1 MKFIGRKREME
12 KLESEYSR
20 DSSFVVIYGRRR
32 VGKTTLIKEFLK
44 DKTAF
49 YFLATEEIESQ
60 SMKRLAGVVARTTK
74 NRLLQNATFTDWLDL
89 FQVIADYEPEK
100 KKVFVIDEFPY
111 LVKINSAFPSILQNA
126 WDEVLKDKNVM
137 LILSGSL
144 IGMMQKHA
152 LSYDSPLYGRR
163 TSQMRLAPLLFT
175 DIYAVQSLSF
185 TESVEQYAVT
195 GGVPKYLEFFEDG
208 RELTEQ
214 IKDAVLSKN
223 GFLYEE
229 PFFLLKSESMTAV
242 NYFSIIKA
250 IADGN
255 HKIGKIAGVL
265 GIESSKLTPYLS
277 TLSDLG
283 FVEKR
288 TPVTEKNP
296 EKSRKG
302 LYFIADNFI
311 RFWFKYVYPYKGEL
325 ELDNMQIVLEEMK
338 KDFETKFVAFAYE
351 DICKDI
357 FANLCKRGVIDFV
370 PSRIGAYWLNDYTG
384 DTEIDVMAVDN
395 QNKRIFAGECKYH
408 RNPVDASVY
417 YALKEKV
424 LDAGEIRK
432 SYPVYDVI
440 YGVFSK
446 SGFTQRMLDAA
457 RETSNLVLVNED
469 NVIDV
474 H

>member
-1 MKFIGRKREME
+1 
-12 KLESEYSR
+12 
-20 DSSFVVIYGRRR
+20 
-32 VGKTTLIKEFLK
+32 
-44 DKTAF
+44 
-49 YFLATEEIESQ
+49 
-60 SMKRLAGVVARTTK
+60 
-74 NRLLQNATFTDWLDL
+74 
-89 FQVIADYEPEK
+89 
-100 KKVFVIDEFPY
+100 
-111 LVKINSAFPSILQNA
+111 
-126 WDEVLKDKNVM
+126 
-137 LILSGSL
+137 
-144 IGMMQKHA
+144 
-152 LSYDSPLYGRR
+152 
-163 TSQMRLAPLLFT
+163 MRL
-175 DIYAVQSLSF
+175 
-185 TESVEQYAVT
+185 SV
-195 GGVPKYLEFFEDG
+195 
-208 RELTEQ
+208 
-214 IKDAVLSKN
+214 
-223 GFLYEE
+223 
-229 PFFLLKSESMTAV
+229 
-242 NYFSIIKA
+242 
-250 IADGN
+250 
-255 HKIGKIAGVL
+255 
-265 GIESSKLTPYLS
+265 KLTPYLS
-277 TLSDLG
+277 TLSDLD

-357 FANLCKRGVIDFV
+357 FANLCKRGVVDFV

-408 RNPVDASVY
+408 RNPVDAPVY

>member
-1 MKFIGRKREME
+1 MV
-12 KLESEYSR
+12 Y
-20 DSSFVVIYGRRR
+20 
-32 VGKTTLIKEFLK
+32 
-44 DKTAF
+44 
-49 YFLATEEIESQ
+49 
-60 SMKRLAGVVARTTK
+60 
-74 NRLLQNATFTDWLDL
+74 QNT
-89 FQVIADYEPEK
+89 
-100 KKVFVIDEFPY
+100 
-111 LVKINSAFPSILQNA
+111 
-126 WDEVLKDKNVM
+126 
-137 LILSGSL
+137 
-144 IGMMQKHA
+144 
-152 LSYDSPLYGRR
+152 
-163 TSQMRLAPLLFT
+163 
-175 DIYAVQSLSF
+175 
-185 TESVEQYAVT
+185 
-195 GGVPKYLEFFEDG
+195 
-208 RELTEQ
+208 
-214 IKDAVLSKN
+214 VLSKS

-255 HKIGKIAGVL
+255 HKLGKIASALEQGTS
-265 GIESSKLTPYLS
+265 GLTQYLS
-277 TLSDLG
+277 TLSDLD

-311 RFWFKYVYPYKGEL
+311 RFWFRYVYPYKGEL

-357 FANLCKRGVIDFV
+357 FANLCKRGAIDFV
-370 PSRIGAYWLNDYTG
+370 PSRIGAYWLNDYVG

-408 RNPVDASVY
+408 RNPVDAPVY

-432 SYPVYDVI
+432 SYPGYDII
-440 YGVFSK
+440 YGIFSK

-469 NVIDV
+469 SVLDA

>member
-1 MKFIGRKREME
+1 MKFIGRKNEMA
-12 KLESEYSR
+12 KLSAEYKR

-60 SMKRLAGVVARTTK
+60 SMKRLAGVVARTTQ
-74 NRLLQNATFTDWLDL
+74 NNLLQKAVFTDWLEL
-89 FQVIADYEPEK
+89 FQIIANYVPEN
-100 KKVFVIDEFPY
+100 KKVLVIDEFPY
-111 LVKINSAFPSILQNA
+111 LVKTNPAFPSILQNA
-126 WDEVLKDKNVM
+126 WDEILKDNNVM

-163 TSQMRLAPLLFT
+163 TSQIRLAPLPFT
-175 DIYAVQSLSF
+175 DIYAVQNLSF
-185 TESVEQYAVT
+185 TDAVEQYAVT
-195 GGVPKYLEFFEDG
+195 GGAPKYLEFFEDDKT
-208 RELTEQ
+208 LIEQ
-214 IKDAVLSKN
+214 IKNAVLSKS

-255 HKIGKIAGVL
+255 HKLGKIASALEQGTS
-265 GIESSKLTPYLS
+265 GLTQYLS
-277 TLSDLG
+277 TLSDLD

-302 LYFIADNFI
+302 LYFIVDNFI
-311 RFWFKYVYPYKGEL
+311 RFWFRYVYPYKGEL
-325 ELDNMQIVLEEMK
+325 ELDNMQIVLDEMQ

-351 DICKDI
+351 DICKDL
-357 FANLCKRGVIDFV
+357 FADLCKQGTIDFV

-408 RNPVDASVY
+408 AKPVDAPVY
-417 YALKEKV
+417 YALREKV

-432 SYPVYDVI
+432 SYPGYDII
-440 YGVFSK
+440 YGVFGK
-446 SGFTQRMLDAA
+446 SGFTQRMLDVAK
-457 RETSNLVLVNED
+457 ETQNLVLINENQVVNVE
-469 NVIDV
+469 
-474 H
+474 